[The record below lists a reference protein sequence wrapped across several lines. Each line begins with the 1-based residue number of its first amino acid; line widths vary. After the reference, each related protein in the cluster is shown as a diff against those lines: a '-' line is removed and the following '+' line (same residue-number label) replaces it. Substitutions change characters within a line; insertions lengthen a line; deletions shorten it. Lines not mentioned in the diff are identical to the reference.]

1 MEAGQ
6 RSFKIS
12 GPYLIRFRSEG
23 VFKDLEEKDESVNK
37 VSECIMKV
45 FIEQPGYTVSVK
57 KKRAIYHGVT
67 RKS

>member
-1 MEAGQ
+1 MEAGE

-45 FIEQPGYTVSVK
+45 FIEQPRLHRVC
-57 KKRAIYHGVT
+57 
-67 RKS
+67 